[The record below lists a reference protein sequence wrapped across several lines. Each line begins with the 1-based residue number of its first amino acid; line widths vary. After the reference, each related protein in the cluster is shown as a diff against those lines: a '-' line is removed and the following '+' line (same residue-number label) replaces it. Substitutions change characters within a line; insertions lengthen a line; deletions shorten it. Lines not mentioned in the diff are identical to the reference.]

1 MWVIWCARNNLLFNG
16 ESESVSNNVAKIHSL
31 MMFCGSAFDTHLLD
45 TGQPTNIRHISWS
58 RPAEGTVCLNV
69 DGSRLGSVRT
79 AGFGG
84 LLHNN
89 TGEFLGGFYGTAA
102 RPNVLYAE
110 IMAIHHGLEFCW
122 NKGFRNVVCYSD
134 SLQAVTLVKEG
145 VSPFHSFANELQKI
159 CQLRSRDWTVL
170 FEHTFREGNRC
181 ADHLAKLGAAS
192 NSSLVII
199 SVPPLELTSLL
210 QADAEGVAIVRV

>member
-1 MWVIWCARNNLLFNG
+1 
-16 ESESVSNNVAKIHSL
+16 
-31 MMFCGSAFDTHLLD
+31 MMFCDSAFDTHMLD
-45 TGQPTNIRHISWS
+45 TVRPANIQHISWS

-69 DGSRLGSVRT
+69 EGRLLGSVRT
-79 AGFGG
+79 TSFGG
-84 LLHNN
+84 LLRNN

-102 RPNVLYAE
+102 EPNVLYAE
-110 IMAIHHGLEFCW
+110 IMAILHGFEVCW

-145 VSPFHSFANELQKI
+145 VSLFHSFANELQKI
-159 CQLRSRDWTVL
+159 CQLRSSAWTVL

-181 ADHLAKLGAAS
+181 TYHLAKLGAAS

-199 SVPPLELTSLL
+199 LVPPLELTSLL
-210 QADAEGVAIVRV
+210 QADAEGVAFVRV